1 MTAGR
6 KIILIGPM
14 GAGKT
19 SLGRRLATRLRWEFT
34 DTDHALCA
42 RTGVDIPTIFAA
54 EGEAGFRKR
63 EHEMLA
69 DILAEPRDMVVASG
83 GGIVLKA
90 ENRRLIAGQFLV
102 VFLDV
107 SKSCASAATATARSS
122 KKPTTCKPNSNNCA
136 TNASACMKAWRIF
149 ASIPTTTT
157 SPTPSKNCC
166 TTWKPACGVKN
177 ESVGHIYIHIERSG
191 VCKTK
196 NLPPKLPPICP
207 SPELP
212 AKCERICLRTL
223 PLRALLCSKERAFCT
238 NTKVVFAFL

>member
-6 KIILIGPM
+6 KIVLIGPM

-107 SKSCASAATATARSS
+107 SVRRQILRIGRDRNRPLVQEADNLQAKLEQLRDERLGLYEGLADIRVDTDNNHFTNSF
-122 KKPTTCKPNSNNCA
+122 KKLLHDVEN
-136 TNASACMKAWRIF
+136 R
-149 ASIPTTTT
+149 
-157 SPTPSKNCC
+157 
-166 TTWKPACGVKN
+166 
-177 ESVGHIYIHIERSG
+177 
-191 VCKTK
+191 
-196 NLPPKLPPICP
+196 
-207 SPELP
+207 
-212 AKCERICLRTL
+212 LR
-223 PLRALLCSKERAFCT
+223 REK
-238 NTKVVFAFL
+238 